1 MAAVSA
7 IFRETALAMRQN
19 EIDQRQVV
27 TALASGLGRLA
38 QRDLEYRI
46 ETEASYTLHPT
57 ARVGVT
63 FDAQDVINPAYNRDR
78 GPVGIIGLRLHVAV

>member
-1 MAAVSA
+1 LIGDGMLPRPGPEQIA
-7 IFRETALAMRQN
+7 
-19 EIDQRQVV
+19 
-27 TALASGLGRLA
+27 
-38 QRDLEYRI
+38 
-46 ETEASYTLHPT
+46 EASYTWHPT